1 MSQTIQDHLIINGP
15 YDKPKK
21 YWLYDRET
29 RLFKLVNGRRPAG
42 YLEASENKGFDDPG
56 ILQELPL
63 VNKIRKRGE
72 DWVAKGYPGT
82 TGVTRKL
89 LEYWSD
95 NGRRD
100 SKFFFCQLSYMDLN
114 MVKGIT

>member
-1 MSQTIQDHLIINGP
+1 MGHMISQKSIGYTTERQDSSS
-15 YDKPKK
+15 
-21 YWLYDRET
+21 
-29 RLFKLVNGRRPAG
+29 LVNGRRQAG

-95 NGRRD
+95 NGE
-100 SKFFFCQLSYMDLN
+100 
-114 MVKGIT
+114 KGQQIFLMPSLKELYGP